1 MTRRPDPPRL
11 RLVGSDPDPAA
22 GEDARSAGA
31 ADAADAPSSPRP
43 PTPSPLVPRRRTGSR
58 PPVPPLPVTRVP
70 GPARGGPGRPPPRV
84 IDPART
90 LRPVGPGASR
100 PPLRAVDDD
109 ERARFNIARENRQAA
124 TRLDLDPTDPRWVL
138 AVRTASQMQ
147 GGVLTPERRERVMRT
162 ADQLGVRPFDA
173 GIVIALVQ
181 DRLRRGGHLGD
192 LTPQLGLLSNPVRRR
207 APRRFPA
214 WARFAVA
221 LVVATAANL
230 LLIRWLLG
238 P

>member
-11 RLVGSDPDPAA
+11 RLVGSDPDPAGA
-22 GEDARSAGA
+22 GGK
-31 ADAADAPSSPRP
+31 DAPP
-43 PTPSPLVPRRRTGSR
+43 PGRAR
-58 PPVPPLPVTRVP
+58 PPVPPLPVTRLP
-70 GPARGGPGRPPPRV
+70 GQARGGPGRPAPRV
-84 IDPART
+84 VDPART

-100 PPLRAVDDD
+100 PPLRAVDD
-109 ERARFNIARENRQAA
+109 ERARFNVARENRQAA

-138 AVRTASQMQ
+138 AVRTASQME

-181 DRLRRGGHLGD
+181 DRLRRGGSLGD

-207 APRRFPA
+207 PPRRLPA
-214 WARFAVA
+214 WARFALA